1 MRQQKQNRSNR
12 LFPHTR
18 AGVPALALT
27 GLLLGAGLSLPAQAA
42 EPIPV
47 GVIAPAAHIDGRAI
61 FQAAE
66 LATDEINAA
75 GGINGRPIKLHK
87 YDDQFQA
94 TDAVRAYQRAV
105 QQDQVVAMTGV
116 FLSEVGLA
124 MQPWSGRLKTPLIIS
139 GAASTKIDRNTHSH
153 YERFKYT
160 FHAFTNSTYIAK
172 IACDFA
178 HDVLVGQLHYKTA
191 AIFSENAAWTKP
203 VDAEY
208 EKCLPK
214 AGLKVV
220 DRINF
225 APNTTDFRPVFNQ
238 VQNKKPD
245 VLMTAIAHV
254 GAKAIVQWHQ
264 QQVPVLLAGA
274 NGQGGSSAFW
284 KATNGATEGVI
295 VGTTGAAGAPIS
307 EKSAK
312 FYADYTKRFGEDPAY
327 DAYTE
332 YDAIYTLKAAIE
344 KADSTDGAK
353 LVKALEQVKIT
364 GATGPVSFYGR
375 KDKFTHDVR
384 YVPGV
389 TTGVYFQWQDGKQVP
404 VWPAKVAQGKVKL
417 PAFVKAGQ

>member
-1 MRQQKQNRSNR
+1 MRQQKQNRSLR
-12 LFPHTR
+12 PTLGQ
-18 AGVPALALT
+18 AASALLT
-27 GLLLGAGLSLPAQAA
+27 SALLGLGIAPTAQAA
-42 EPIPV
+42 DAIPI
-47 GVIAPAAHIDGRAI
+47 GVIAPAAHIDGKAI

-66 LATDEINAA
+66 MATDEINAA
-75 GGINGRPIKLHK
+75 GGINGRKIKLHK

-94 TDAVRAYQRAV
+94 TNAVRAYQRAV
-105 QQDQVVAMTGV
+105 QEDHVVAMTGV

-124 MQPWSGRLKTPLIIS
+124 MQPWAGRLKTPLIIS
-139 GAASTKIDRNTHSH
+139 GAASTKIDRNTHDH
-153 YERFKYT
+153 YQRFKYS
-160 FHAFTNSTYIAK
+160 FHEFTNSTFIAK

-178 HDVLVGQLHYKTA
+178 HDVLVGQLGYKTA

-220 DRINF
+220 DKIGF
-225 APNTTDFRPVFNQ
+225 APDTTDFRPVFNK
-238 VQNKKPD
+238 VENKKPD

-264 QQVPVLLAGA
+264 QQVPVLMAGA

-307 EKSAK
+307 PKSAK
-312 FYADYTKRFGEDPAY
+312 FYQDYKKRFGEEPAY

-332 YDAIYTLKAAIE
+332 YDTIYTLKAAIE
-344 KADSTDGAK
+344 KAGSTNGAK
-353 LVKALEQVKIT
+353 LVKALENVHLT
-364 GATGPVSFYGR
+364 GVTGPISFYGR
-375 KDKFTHDVR
+375 KDKYTHDVV
-384 YVPGV
+384 YKPGV

-404 VWPAKVAQGKVKL
+404 IWPPKVAQGKVKL
-417 PAFVKAGQ
+417 PAFVKSGQ